1 MTTSDLTPK
10 NIQNRHILNLL
21 GVSLWVNKQS
31 INNQAI
37 CRMPAMVDR
46 FYNPRLAHLLPEMA
60 KKPNDT
66 NELSHQK
73 NNDDYHDNH
82 TSINNPAI
90 HIKESLPKKAHDT
103 HQSHRHSEDNHQNLP
118 LQKTT
123 SFTPQLTPQNEQP
136 NIQFYL
142 QGLRFGHWVI
152 IVDIL
157 SMNGEEQ
164 ALWQSLKNAL
174 ARELQ
179 KQNAYQNINAI
190 YREIHYPLVKNEF
203 RADVVLNPAQHT
215 FDGFIIGFGAS
226 VPNQRVQVAFLTHM
240 PQGII
245 APTPH
250 HLPTINDM
258 MANPILKKTFWQQ
271 VVG

>member
-1 MTTSDLTPK
+1 MTTSNLTPK

-31 INNQAI
+31 ISNPSI
-37 CRMPAMVDR
+37 SHIPAMIDR

-60 KKPNDT
+60 QTPNDT
-66 NELSHQK
+66 NELYHQK
-73 NNDDYHDNH
+73 NNDDNRDNH
-82 TSINNPAI
+82 APIDNPAI
-90 HIKESLPKKAHDT
+90 HIKELLPKKVHDT
-103 HQSHRHSEDNHQNLP
+103 HQNHRHSEDNHQTISLP
-118 LQKTT
+118 KI
-123 SFTPQLTPQNEQP
+123 TPPSQNEQP

-179 KQNAYQNINAI
+179 KQNAHQNINAI

-245 APTPH
+245 APTSH
-250 HLPTINDM
+250 HLPTISDM
-258 MANPILKKTFWQQ
+258 MANPTLKKTFWQQ

>member
-1 MTTSDLTPK
+1 MTTSDLTPI

-21 GVSLWVNKQS
+21 GVSLWANKQS
-31 INNQAI
+31 ISNPSI
-37 CRMPAMVDR
+37 SHIPAMIDR
-46 FYNPRLAHLLPEMA
+46 FYNPRLAHLLPEMT
-60 KKPNDT
+60 KTPQHI
-66 NELSHQK
+66 EPLHEQK
-73 NNDDYHDNH
+73 NTHDDPIHHDNQIQNPVVHVKELLTQKEH
-82 TSINNPAI
+82 TQNQI
-90 HIKESLPKKAHDT
+90 T
-103 HQSHRHSEDNHQNLP
+103 HRHSEDNHQNLP

-123 SFTPQLTPQNEQP
+123 SFTQNEQQ

-142 QGLRFGHWVI
+142 QGLRFRHWVI

-174 ARELQ
+174 AREIQ
-179 KQNAYQNINAI
+179 KQNAHQNINAI

-226 VPNQRVQVAFLTHM
+226 VPNQRVQVAFLTNM

-245 APTPH
+245 APTSY
-250 HLPTINDM
+250 HLPTISDM
-258 MANPILKKTFWQQ
+258 MANPTLKKIFWQQ

>member
-1 MTTSDLTPK
+1 MTASDLTPI

-21 GVSLWVNKQS
+21 GVPLWANKQS

-37 CRMPAMVDR
+37 CRMPAMIDR
-46 FYNPRLAHLLPEMA
+46 FYNPRLAHLLPEVA
-60 KKPNDT
+60 KTPQHI
-66 NELSHQK
+66 EPLHEQK
-73 NNDDYHDNH
+73 NTHDDPIHHDNQ
-82 TSINNPAI
+82 TQNPVV
-90 HIKESLPKKAHDT
+90 HVKELLTQKEYAQNQIT
-103 HQSHRHSEDNHQNLP
+103 HRHTGDDHQTLP
-118 LQKTT
+118 SQEIVLV
-123 SFTPQLTPQNEQP
+123 TPQNEQQ

-152 IVDIL
+152 IVDML
-157 SMNGEEQ
+157 AMTMAEQ
-164 ALWQSLKNAL
+164 VLWQSLKNAL

-179 KQNAYQNINAI
+179 KQNAHQHIHTA

-226 VPNQRVQVAFLTHM
+226 MPNQMVQVAFLTHT

-245 APTPH
+245 APTTH
-250 HLPTINDM
+250 HLPTIADM
-258 MANPILKKTFWQQ
+258 TANPTLKKAFWQQ
-271 VVG
+271 VVGV

>member
-1 MTTSDLTPK
+1 MTTSNLTPK

-21 GVSLWVNKQS
+21 GVSLWANKQS
-31 INNQAI
+31 ISNPSI
-37 CRMPAMVDR
+37 SHIPAMIDR

-60 KKPNDT
+60 KKSEDIKAVSWQNTDGIP
-66 NELSHQK
+66 H
-73 NNDDYHDNH
+73 HDPQ
-82 TSINNPAI
+82 TPIDNPAI
-90 HIKESLPKKAHDT
+90 DVKELLVKKTHD
-103 HQSHRHSEDNHQNLP
+103 HQISHHRHEEVSQTISVQTAVPLMAQNK
-118 LQKTT
+118 Q
-123 SFTPQLTPQNEQP
+123 SD
-136 NIQFYL
+136 IRFYL
-142 QGLRFGHWVI
+142 QGLRFGYWVI

-179 KQNAYQNINAI
+179 KQNTHQNINAI

-226 VPNQRVQVAFLTHM
+226 VPNQRVQVAFLTNM

-245 APTPH
+245 APTSH
-250 HLPTINDM
+250 HLPTISDM
-258 MANPILKKTFWQQ
+258 MANPTLKKTFWQQ